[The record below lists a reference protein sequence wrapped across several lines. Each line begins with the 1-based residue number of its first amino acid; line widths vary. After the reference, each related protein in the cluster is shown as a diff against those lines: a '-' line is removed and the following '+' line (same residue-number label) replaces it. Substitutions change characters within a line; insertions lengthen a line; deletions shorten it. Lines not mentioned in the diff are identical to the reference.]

1 MNVDT
6 KQVEVFTGLA
16 YQYGPFFFA
25 ILFNVAITLW
35 AYKMYH
41 GAQRP
46 DEVKTYRAY
55 FLTTVSFGM
64 LLVCLSIYWWW
75 SHPPYYVYKGVIKEL
90 EDYQK
95 LTSTDLY
102 FKRELVPRADKNL
115 AQICNDYFLVVRE
128 KPFGE
133 AEEFDV
139 WFSRGG
145 DHQERLTLRYMA
157 GEPKFRIEFD
167 AQTGKNALKM
177 TSPGS
182 SPKALLPGRAHA
194 QTAQTAPSA
203 PSRARVRAPAAGP
216 AVDMALI
223 NVLQDERTPVGTKIA
238 SVDRLGSLPDQEVK
252 SYLESVTQKE
262 PMILTLI
269 DLTRHTDKELSYKA
283 ATLVEKRYN
292 PQSFF
297 SQKLLSS
304 NAADR
309 DLATRILFRMEPD
322 RASRYIP
329 ASGSSSLD
337 GLRNDVRSGRKARVL
352 IPTGSSGGDRYY
364 VRATWDAKN
373 QQAVNCLTQLFN
385 KSLIS
390 QRSPD
395 EETSLMRGRS
405 DRLVYWY
412 SKEWALNIASDIERC
427 GGKAAFA
434 AGIQNRGS

>member
-6 KQVEVFTGLA
+6 KQVEVFTSLA

-35 AYKMYH
+35 AYRMYH
-41 GAQRP
+41 GAKRH

-95 LTSTDLY
+95 LTSTDLF
-102 FKRELVPRADKNL
+102 FKRELIPRADKNL
-115 AQICNDYFLVVRE
+115 AQICNDYFLVVRD
-128 KPFGE
+128 KPFSN

-167 AQTGKNALKM
+167 PQTGKNTLKM

-182 SPKALLPGRAHA
+182 SSKALLLGRAY
-194 QTAQTAPSA
+194 AQTAPSA
-203 PSRARVRAPAAGP
+203 PSRVRVKAPAAGP

-223 NVLQDERTPVGTKIA
+223 NTLQDERAPVGTKIA
-238 SVDRLGSLPDQEVK
+238 SIDRLGSLPDQDLK
-252 SYLESVTQKE
+252 SCLESVTQKE
-262 PMILTLI
+262 PMILTIL

-283 ATLVEKRYN
+283 RTLVEKRYN
-292 PQSFF
+292 PQPFL

-304 NAADR
+304 STADR
-309 DLATRILFRMEPD
+309 DLATTILFRMEPD

-329 ASGSSSLD
+329 ASGPSWLN
-337 GLRNDVRSGRKARVL
+337 GLRNDVRSGKKSRVL

-364 VRATWDAKN
+364 VRATWDPKN
-373 QQAVNCLTQLFN
+373 QQVVNCLTQLFN

-390 QRSPD
+390 QRSTGD
-395 EETSLMRGRS
+395 ETALMKGRG

-412 SKEWALNIASDIERC
+412 SKEWALNIATDIERC
-427 GGKAAFA
+427 GGRAAFV
-434 AGIQNRGS
+434 AGL